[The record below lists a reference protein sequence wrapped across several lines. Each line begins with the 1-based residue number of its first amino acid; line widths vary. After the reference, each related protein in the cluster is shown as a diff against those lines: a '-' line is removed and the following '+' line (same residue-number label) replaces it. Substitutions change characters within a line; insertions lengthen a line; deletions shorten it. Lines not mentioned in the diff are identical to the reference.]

1 MTTALKTKGKGGQPQ
16 DPTVCPNGIDTST
29 FFSPHIPEEIKV
41 TVPLLHST
49 PVDIVKTYISSILHY
64 LLSHSVVSELN
75 ENVYGQNGIS
85 ARETNLMISGLYL
98 ILKLALRNKVKLSA
112 IKGDLLKMNI
122 PQAVVEEIGKVVSE
136 SRTNY
141 ELLSQHYRI
150 SSFHKLEKVRWR
162 IDVVIS
168 SGSLSRVMRPN
179 ILIQVRDLCCGF
191 LLTSHFSFPFILH
204 FSSCFIR
211 LILSSFFFIF

>member
-1 MTTALKTKGKGGQPQ
+1 MTAVLKTKGKGGQPQ
-16 DPTVCPNGIDTST
+16 DPTLCPNGIDTST

-41 TVPLLHST
+41 AVPLLHLT
-49 PVDIVKTYISSILHY
+49 PIDVVKTYISSILHY

-75 ENVYGQNGIS
+75 ENIYGQNVS
-85 ARETNLMISGLYL
+85 ARETNLMITGLYL

-122 PQAVVEEIGKVVSE
+122 PQGVVEEIGKVVTE

-179 ILIQVRDLCCGF
+179 ILMQVRDISALVF
-191 LLTSHFSFPFILH
+191 V
-204 FSSCFIR
+204 
-211 LILSSFFFIF
+211 